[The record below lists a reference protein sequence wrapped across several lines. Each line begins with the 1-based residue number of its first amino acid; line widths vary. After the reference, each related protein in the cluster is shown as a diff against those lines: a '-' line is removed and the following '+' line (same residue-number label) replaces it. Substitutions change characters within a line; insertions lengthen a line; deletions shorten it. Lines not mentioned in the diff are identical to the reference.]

1 MKKRGINMEEF
12 VSDLFNLIGFYVY
25 RLVDPRNDETFY
37 VGRGYGNRVFAHIA
51 EKIDGYKGKSYLKA
65 GDDEVSLKLNLI
77 KEIKDSGL
85 EVIPFIERW
94 GLTIEKEAMLIE
106 STLID
111 TYKLKR
117 GLSGHCKLDFEHGIT
132 NPELLVKYLNTQEY
146 EDHLNDLKYLII
158 KTDWWRVEDVG
169 RYEATRGNWVIDINK
184 ANKYKIVLSVT
195 DQIVQEVYFVDEWS
209 KVLDSNRAQF
219 VGKVAS
225 EDIRKEFIGKK
236 IPEVYRKKGM
246 QNPIVYSK

>member
-1 MKKRGINMEEF
+1 MEEF
-12 VSDLFNLIGFYVY
+12 TSDLFNLIGFYVY

-37 VGRGYGNRVFAHIA
+37 VGRGYGNRVFAHVA
-51 EKIDGYKGKSYLKA
+51 GTIDDYKGKSYLKA

-77 KEIKDSGL
+77 NEIKSSGL
-85 EVIPFIERW
+85 EVMIFIDRW
-94 GLTIEKEAMLIE
+94 GLKLEKEAMLLE

-132 NPELLVKYLNTQEY
+132 NPQLLVKYLGTKEF
-146 EDHLNDLKYLII
+146 EDNFNNLIYLII

-169 RYEATRGNWVIDINK
+169 RYEATRGNWIINVNK
-184 ANKYKIVLSVT
+184 ANKYKVVLSVT
-195 DQIVQEVYFVDEWS
+195 DQIVQEVYCVDEW
-209 KVLDSNRAQF
+209 KKIENSNRAQF
-219 VGKVAS
+219 VGSVAP
-225 EDIRKEFIGKK
+225 DNIRKEFVGKK
-236 IPEVYRKKGM
+236 VPEVYRKKGM